1 MLISTLGLSRE
12 PGPPRLPSLD
22 SMEISY
28 SWLPGE
34 FARSNPGLLEECA
47 ALYSNHYGLWS
58 AQSRPPARP
67 ATRVRL
73 TATRLKQWFNS
84 EASRISLAHAGSDLV
99 GYAIAVQMKVPR
111 CGIVSWVTQLVVHE
125 QYRQRNIG
133 KTLLFSIW
141 GLSDHFAWG
150 LLTASPYAVRALE
163 KATRRRCLP
172 TRIQRNSR
180 KLYRLGCAH
189 IGYVDEATNID
200 VGANQSRIETEFYLD
215 HSEIGKMLD
224 QVTTAEKPWLLGTL
238 QEGWEWFAFTFSDQE
253 QMPLNSEEIAS
264 MLEASDHIV
273 RQAYA
278 RMQLNEDHRWA
289 RHAILETQQIIEY
302 CGISAGQSVLDFGCG
317 AGRHALALG
326 RSGIRVTGVDYVP
339 GFIEKANTVARR
351 QGLSETR
358 FIQADCRDAVL
369 GERFDAA
376 VCLYDVVGTYAD
388 RGENTRIL
396 ANLAAHLKPG
406 RMALVSVMNLALTKR
421 NAKHVFSL
429 QRDPNRLLE
438 LPSSGT
444 METTGDVFNPEYY
457 MLDEESSVVYRREQF
472 TKGPDLP
479 AEWVVR
485 DRRFSVDE
493 IEAMCSEA
501 GLEVVW
507 TRFVRAGR
515 WHEALAEDDDRA
527 KEILVLC
534 RTHP

>member
-1 MLISTLGLSRE
+1 M
-12 PGPPRLPSLD
+12 
-22 SMEISY
+22 
-28 SWLPGE
+28 
-34 FARSNPGLLEECA
+34 
-47 ALYSNHYGLWS
+47 
-58 AQSRPPARP
+58 
-67 ATRVRL
+67 V
-73 TATRLKQWFNS
+73 
-84 EASRISLAHAGSDLV
+84 
-99 GYAIAVQMKVPR
+99 
-111 CGIVSWVTQLVVHE
+111 
-125 QYRQRNIG
+125 
-133 KTLLFSIW
+133 
-141 GLSDHFAWG
+141 
-150 LLTASPYAVRALE
+150 
-163 KATRRRCLP
+163 
-172 TRIQRNSR
+172 
-180 KLYRLGCAH
+180 
-189 IGYVDEATNID
+189 
-200 VGANQSRIETEFYLD
+200 
-215 HSEIGKMLD
+215 D

-253 QMPLNSEEIAS
+253 QMPLNSEEMAS

-289 RHAILETQQIIEY
+289 HHAILETQQIIEY

-358 FIQADCRDAVL
+358 FIQADCRDAAL

-388 RGENTRIL
+388 RDENTRIL

-485 DRRFSVDE
+485 DRRFSVVDLK
-493 IEAMCSEA
+493 AMCSEA